1 MPPRLAVFGLE
12 IADNNQISDIL
23 YTCIMEIEKRPI
35 HKLRGIYK
43 IDADPIQMEKLC
55 RSFEFGSHLIDMSQ
69 VSPHDIAGVV
79 KHYLLCISTPIFNKN
94 LQKELITI
102 GSEWPLRKVPYT
114 QSGIAILVF
123 ELRRLV

>member
-79 KHYLLCISTPIFNKN
+79 KHYLLCVSFCLFCFVFVKETSSINQSINYCPNFHRYQHRYSIKIYRKN
-94 LQKELITI
+94 
-102 GSEWPLRKVPYT
+102 
-114 QSGIAILVF
+114 
-123 ELRRLV
+123 